1 MEFSKK
7 LLGKTLVP
15 IFEKQN
21 FRKATKDEISIIQ
34 QTIEMGI
41 DNQDTY
47 QTDEIDDEISLIRQ
61 EEEISDVAH
70 AIRIVVV
77 CWVDSINYE
86 QSFYEIKRNINLIK
100 EFHPKVLKYS
110 KTNLF
115 PAIIEYA
122 REDMFQGDM
131 RISGEQAQYLKLFEE
146 YIKSPETLS
155 LLPII
160 DSNPCVIAYLR
171 GSQVFD
177 I

>member
-1 MEFSKK
+1 MVFSKK
-7 LLGKTLVP
+7 ALVKTLVS

-21 FRKATKDEISIIQ
+21 SRKVTKDEISIIR
-34 QTIEMGI
+34 QTIEIGI

-47 QTDEIDDEISLIRQ
+47 QTDEIDDEISRIRQ

-70 AIRIVVV
+70 AIRMVVV

-100 EFHPKVLKYS
+100 KFHPKVLEYS
-110 KTNLF
+110 KTDLF
-115 PAIIEYA
+115 PAIIKYA
-122 REDMFQGDM
+122 REDLFNGDM
-131 RISGEQAQYLKLFEE
+131 RILGNQVQYLKMFEK

-160 DSNPCVIAYLR
+160 DNNPGVIDYL
-171 GSQVFD
+171 GDSQAFN